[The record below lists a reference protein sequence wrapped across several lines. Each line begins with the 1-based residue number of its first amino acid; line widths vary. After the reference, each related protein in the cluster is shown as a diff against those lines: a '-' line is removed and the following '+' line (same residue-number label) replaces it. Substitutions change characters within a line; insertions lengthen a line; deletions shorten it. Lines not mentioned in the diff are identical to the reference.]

1 MRLLLPIFLI
11 PALVAGE
18 PGTSGLWKGLSGLAV
33 GAPVKGGKRLESV
46 GPFTDLAFDG
56 APVLLAGVKV
66 RLTKA
71 TAKNGQV
78 VRLSASVVD
87 EEATVET
94 YQKLK
99 AFLDGELGKEGK
111 EEHFKV
117 LRDDI
122 FKALWAHGSE
132 VHLSTMVTSNID
144 RTLNPPAVVKKREVH
159 LSWYI
164 TMDRIVDREIFE
176 AAAKEAE
183 KRLSPAERQKLQ
195 RGLKK

>member
-1 MRLLLPIFLI
+1 MRLLLPVLLV

-18 PGTSGLWKGLSGLAV
+18 PGTSGLWKGLPGLSV

-46 GPFTDLAFDG
+46 GPFTDFAFDG
-56 APVLLAGVKV
+56 APIVLAGVKV

-71 TAKNGQV
+71 TSKNGQI
-78 VRLSASVVD
+78 VRLSAAVMD

-99 AFLDGELGKEGK
+99 AFLDGELGKEGR

-122 FKALWAHGSE
+122 FKAAWAHGSE
-132 VHLSTMVTSNID
+132 VHLTTMVTSNID
-144 RTLNPPAVVKKREVH
+144 RTLNPPAMVKKREVK
-159 LSWYI
+159 LTWYV

-176 AAAKEAE
+176 AAGKEAE
-183 KRLSPAERQKLQ
+183 KRLSPAERKKLQ
-195 RGLKK
+195 GVLKK